1 MSRASNKQ
9 TQEQSRLRNE
19 HIEGEFRPDS
29 STLERHSSA
38 GRYLLLIIVLAPF
51 VLYMGFSRWDEIRQ
65 LMLPA
70 NDKPPLME
78 QTYTKERERTPPMGV
93 VDDVMNGQIERSA
106 MNAELGEPLP
116 VPAAELIL
124 PTLERSD
131 TFFRD
136 QWALLGGGPMMTQW
150 ASADQ
155 IVRRS
160 MTVIDNL
167 SRGKVVN
174 ALLRTFAPSV
184 PFMVLPQS
192 SLATE
197 ESVETYRLDPSG
209 YERFT
214 PFVTMINGLD
224 NSQLIDFYLK
234 LRPLFQQAY
243 LELGYPSGHVDD
255 VVLKAM
261 RVIQAVSLPDGDI
274 RLLRPKVLYQFADPA
289 LESLSSLEK
298 LFIRMGA
305 ENTKIVQQKVSVLE
319 QSLRG
324 QLDAR

>member
-9 TQEQSRLRNE
+9 AQEQSRLRNE

-29 STLERHSSA
+29 STLERHSRA
-38 GRYLLLIIVLAPF
+38 GRYLLLIIALTPF

-65 LMLPA
+65 LMFPA

-78 QTYTKERERTPPMGV
+78 QTYTEEHAPPMGV
-93 VDDVMNGQIERSA
+93 VDDVMNGQIERST
-106 MNAELGEPLP
+106 MNSESGEPLP

-136 QWALLGGGPMMTQW
+136 QWALLGGGRLMTEW

-167 SRGKVVN
+167 SRGKVAN
-174 ALLRTFAPSV
+174 TLLRTFAPSV

-192 SLATE
+192 SAAAE
-197 ESVETYRLDPSG
+197 ETVETYRLDPSG

-255 VVLKAM
+255 VIFKAM

-289 LESLSSLEK
+289 LEALSPLEK

-319 QSLRG
+319 QSLRS

>member
-1 MSRASNKQ
+1 MSRASSKQ
-9 TQEQSRLRNE
+9 TQGQDRLRNE
-19 HIEGEFRPDS
+19 HIEGEFRSDR
-29 STLERHSSA
+29 STIERRSRV
-38 GRYLLLIIVLAPF
+38 GRYLFLIMALIAF
-51 VLYMGFSRWDEIRQ
+51 VLYMGFNRWGEIRQ
-65 LMLPA
+65 LVLPA
-70 NDKPPLME
+70 NDKPPSIE
-78 QTYTKERERTPPMGV
+78 QIYTKERIPPMGV
-93 VDDVMNGQIERSA
+93 VDDVMNGQIERST
-106 MNAELGEPLP
+106 MNSESGEPLP

-131 TFFRD
+131 TFFLD
-136 QWALLGGGPMMTQW
+136 QWALVGGGHLMLEW

-167 SRGKVVN
+167 SRGKVAN

-192 SLATE
+192 SAAAE

-209 YERFT
+209 YERFA
-214 PFVTMINGLD
+214 PLVTMINGLD
-224 NSQLIDFYLK
+224 DRQLIDFYLK

-261 RVIQAVSLPDGDI
+261 RVIQAVSLPSGDI
-274 RLLRPKVLYQFADPA
+274 HLLRPKVLYQFADPTLEA
-289 LESLSSLEK
+289 LSPLEK

-305 ENTKIVQQKVSVLE
+305 ENTKIVQQKVSALE